1 MATNTLIQK
10 LFASDETGVGEDS
23 NAVSNRQQIEKFRA
37 TEAIT
42 AGATVSL
49 DVSQTS
55 NGLRGLCVAEADG
68 TDYVPVGVYQ
78 GYNSMDEAAVIAG
91 TKTPQDAASGD
102 FIDIVLRGI
111 VEKALTKGNVVNIAA
126 GDRLTMSTDG
136 KLVKVDSFRT
146 DLGDGTG
153 TTTGAVAQSPHVVA
167 IAMEAQTGDNS
178 SRVFV
183 LKSW

>member
-42 AGATVSL
+42 AGALVAL

-68 TDYVPVGVYQ
+68 TDYIPVGVY
-78 GYNSMDEAAVIAG
+78 AG
-91 TKTPQDAASGD
+91 TDDAASGD
-102 FIDIVLRGI
+102 FIDIVIRGI
-111 VEKALTKGNVVNIAA
+111 VEKALTKGDVVNIAA

-136 KLVKVDSFRT
+136 KLVKVDSYRT

-153 TTTGAVAQSPHVVA
+153 TTTGAVTQSPHVVA
-167 IAMEAQTGDNS
+167 IAMEAQTADNS

>member
-23 NAVSNRQQIEKFRA
+23 NAVSNRVQIEKFRA

-42 AGATVSL
+42 KGACVSL

-55 NGLRGLCVAEADG
+55 NGLRGMCVAEADATDYIPVGIYPGG
-68 TDYVPVGVYQ
+68 TD
-78 GYNSMDEAAVIAG
+78 AV
-91 TKTPQDAASGD
+91 DAANGE
-102 FIDIVLRGI
+102 FIDIVIRGI
-111 VEKALTKGNVVNIAA
+111 VEEALTKGDVVNIAT
-126 GDRLTMSTDG
+126 GDRLTMSTNG
-136 KLVKVDSFRT
+136 KLIKVDSYRT

-153 TTTGAVAQSPHVVA
+153 TTTGAVTQSPHVVA
-167 IAMEAQTGDNS
+167 IAMEAQTGDS
-178 SRVFV
+178 TSRVFV

>member
-1 MATNTLIQK
+1 
-10 LFASDETGVGEDS
+10 
-23 NAVSNRQQIEKFRA
+23 
-37 TEAIT
+37 
-42 AGATVSL
+42 
-49 DVSQTS
+49 
-55 NGLRGLCVAEADG
+55 
-68 TDYVPVGVYQ
+68 
-78 GYNSMDEAAVIAG
+78 
-91 TKTPQDAASGD
+91 
-102 FIDIVLRGI
+102 
-111 VEKALTKGNVVNIAA
+111 
-126 GDRLTMSTDG
+126 MSTDG